1 MAARGDRSAA
11 MTERAVAIAG
21 GGPSGLMLACALA
34 LAGVDAAIVERRASQ
49 ELDSSHSGGL
59 HSRTIE
65 VLDQHGIADRFHQ
78 QHAAGRHAV
87 EPHKQGTGEEQ
98 RDELDGEDG
107 GGRHQRL
114 DSSFFGEMV
123 GQVSL
128 RLRQRHVQG
137 ELHGVVISV
146 RPMVLKEPGESD
158 LFGKPKSTSWST
170 KTAATSTSALGH
182 PPSGGASACEP

>member
-1 MAARGDRSAA
+1 

-49 ELDSSHSGGL
+49 ELDSSRSGGL
-59 HSRTIE
+59 QPRTLE
-65 VLDQHGIADRFHQ
+65 VLDQHSIADRFHQ
-78 QHAAGRHAV
+78 QHAAGRHGV
-87 EPHKQGTGEEQ
+87 EPHKQDTGEEQ

-123 GQVSL
+123 GEVPH
-128 RLRQRHVQG
+128 RL
-137 ELHGVVISV
+137 
-146 RPMVLKEPGESD
+146 
-158 LFGKPKSTSWST
+158 
-170 KTAATSTSALGH
+170 
-182 PPSGGASACEP
+182 